1 METAIWI
8 LVLIAGVGV
17 FSVLRALDQL
27 INEVRQMG
35 VRLDFKAEGI
45 FNEQAV
51 QGLHI
56 RDLANEAYLLRRIA
70 EESTGT
76 SKESVYAQDKQRME
90 AKMEQLREVI
100 QKRDAADGGK

>member
-8 LVLIAGVGV
+8 LVLIAGVGA
-17 FSVLRALDQL
+17 FGVLRALDQL
-27 INEVRQMG
+27 INEVRQIG
-35 VRLDFKAEGI
+35 ARLDFKAEGI

-70 EESTGT
+70 EESTGK
-76 SKESVYAQDKQRME
+76 SKESVYAQDKQRMD
-90 AKMEQLREVI
+90 AKIEQLKEGI
-100 QKRDAADGGK
+100 QKREAGDGEK